1 MKGYKDQEFKE
12 MRNKF
17 LLGLLVAIVFI
28 ALFVVIILRRF
39 GVGSTINSNIRK
51 DKTFTVFVVNK
62 DCSKCDDIKK
72 YLDDNKVK
80 YEELDEYS
88 AEGRSLLAN
97 YEFVTDTSVSPAV
110 IYIKKGKMYANLV
123 NVNTTDEL
131 ELFIKNYKLNK

>member
-51 DKTFTVFVVNK
+51 DKTFTVLVVNK

-97 YEFVTDTSVSPAV
+97 YEFVTYTSVSPAV

>member
-17 LLGLLVAIVFI
+17 LLGLLVAIVLI

-51 DKTFTVFVVNK
+51 DKTFTVLVVNK

-123 NVNTTDEL
+123 NGNTTDEL